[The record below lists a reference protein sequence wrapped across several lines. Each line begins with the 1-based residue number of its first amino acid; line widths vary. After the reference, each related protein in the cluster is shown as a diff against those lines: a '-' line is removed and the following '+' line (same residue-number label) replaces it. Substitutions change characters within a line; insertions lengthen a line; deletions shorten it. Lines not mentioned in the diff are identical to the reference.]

1 MNRLNTGIFSIE
13 YRAITLGVLVV
24 SLLLSAWGIWVDD
37 VINNDGVEYVR
48 AARLIEAGDI
58 AGSLKVFKWPAYP
71 SLLALT
77 STVTGL
83 SHEYS
88 AHVVNALFIGVLLLA
103 FLATV
108 LELGADRRTYIAAA
122 IVILLAPRIND
133 WRPFVI
139 RDPAY
144 LAFYTLAMLFMFR
157 QIRYGGIANG
167 LKSLVMM
174 LGAVAFRMEGIA
186 FIVLM
191 PLMLAFSN
199 AQNRSRRAMLMLAGG
214 AACLVLTAGFV
225 LWFVSL
231 GGGLSGAREVETLGG
246 LFAIS
251 WEQLTA
257 TLADKLHVIEEDLL
271 GKYSADYSVAV
282 LLLTLVVIVFTEVI
296 KSVSLWTGLLVFWAW
311 SRDMLFP
318 VQGMRKPWLLLL
330 LVHMLV
336 LIMFTL
342 VKLFLSER
350 YSLALT
356 VTLLLAAPFGL
367 LGIYEL
373 WRRNVNNDRMVRYAY
388 PVLVFLIVVAGI
400 ESLGLFTEKRHV
412 KAAGHWVSENAR
424 PGDRLFTNSKI
435 LAHYAEPASADV
447 RDEWHQVMSM
457 VRAGDWKNYRYLAIR
472 VGRHKTFRAER
483 LIDAMKLKPLE
494 RFKNERDDLILVF
507 RTADTG

>member
-1 MNRLNTGIFSIE
+1 MSRASTSIFSIE
-13 YRAITLGVLVV
+13 YRTITLAVLVV
-24 SLLLSAWGIWVDD
+24 SLLLSAWGVWVDD

-48 AARLIEAGDI
+48 AARLIETGDI

-71 SLLALT
+71 AVLALT

-88 AHVVNALFIGVLLLA
+88 AHVANALFTAVLLLA
-103 FLATV
+103 FLAIV
-108 LELGADRRTYIAAA
+108 LELGADRRTFIAAA

-144 LAFYTLAMLFMFR
+144 LAFYTLAMLYLFR
-157 QIRYGGIANG
+157 QVKYGGVANA
-167 LKSLVMM
+167 LKSLMMM
-174 LGAVAFRMEGIA
+174 LCAIAFRMEGIA

-191 PLMLAFSN
+191 PLMLAFSGARN
-199 AQNRSRRAMLMLAGG
+199 SSRRLLLMLAGV
-214 AACLVLTAGFV
+214 AACMVLTAGFV

-231 GGGLSGAREVETLGG
+231 GGGQTSAREIETLGG
-246 LFAIS
+246 LFATS

-271 GKYSADYSVAV
+271 GVYSADYSIAV
-282 LLLTLVVIVFTEVI
+282 LILTLVVIVLTEVI

-311 SRDMLFP
+311 SRKMLFP
-318 VQGMRKPWLLLL
+318 VKGMLKPWLLLL
-330 LVHMLV
+330 VVHMLV
-336 LIMFTL
+336 LVMFTL

-373 WRRNVNNDRMVRYAY
+373 WRRNVTNDRLVRYAY

-400 ESLGLFTEKRHV
+400 ESLGLFTEKRHI
-412 KAAGHWVSENAR
+412 KEAGHWVGDNASASQ
-424 PGDRLFTNSKI
+424 RLFTNSKI

-447 RDEWHQVMSM
+447 QDHWHQVMSM
-457 VRAGDWKNYRYLAIR
+457 VRAGDWKQYDYLAIR
-472 VGRHKTFRAER
+472 VGKNKQFRVKR
-483 LIDAMKLKPLE
+483 LVDAMQLEPVE
-494 RFKNERDDLILVF
+494 RFRNDREDLIVVF
-507 RTADTG
+507 KIGDAG

>member
-1 MNRLNTGIFSIE
+1 MNRVVTSILSLE

-24 SLLLSAWGIWVDD
+24 SLLLSAWGVWVDD

-58 AGSLKVFKWPAYP
+58 AGSLNVFKWPAYP

-77 STVTGL
+77 SIVTGV

-88 AHVVNALFIGVLLLA
+88 AHLVNAVFTGVLLLA

-122 IVILLAPRIND
+122 ILILLAPRIND

-144 LAFYTLAMLFMFR
+144 LAFYTLAMLYLFR
-157 QIRYGGIANG
+157 QVKYGGLANAI
-167 LKSLVMM
+167 KSFVMM
-174 LGAVAFRMEGIA
+174 LAAVAFRMEGIA

-191 PLMLAFSN
+191 PLMLAFGN
-199 AQNRSRRAMLMLAGG
+199 ARNRSRRAMLLLAGT

-231 GGGLSGAREVETLGG
+231 GGGQSGAREVETLGG

-257 TLADKLHVIEEDLL
+257 TLSDKLHIIEEELL
-271 GKYSADYSVAV
+271 GKYSADYSIAV

-296 KSVSLWTGLLVFWAW
+296 KSVSLWTGLLIFWAW

-318 VQGMRKPWLLLL
+318 VKGMRKPWVLLLV
-330 LVHMLV
+330 VHMLV
-336 LIMFTL
+336 LMMFTL

-373 WRRNVNNDRMVRYAY
+373 WRRNVTNDRLVRYAY

-400 ESLGLFTEKRHV
+400 ESLGLFTEKRHI
-412 KAAGHWVSENAR
+412 KEAGHWVGDNVAT
-424 PGDRLFTNSKI
+424 GDRVFSNSKI
-435 LAHYAEPASADV
+435 LAHYADPVTVDV
-447 RDEWHQVMSM
+447 GDEWSQVMRM
-457 VRAGDWKNYRYLAIR
+457 IRAGNWKKYDVLAIR
-472 VGRHKTFRAER
+472 VGRRKEFLAQR
-483 LIDAMKLKPLE
+483 LIDDIDLKPVK
-494 RFKNERDDLILVF
+494 RFKSDRDDLILVF
-507 RTADTG
+507 RNSGSN